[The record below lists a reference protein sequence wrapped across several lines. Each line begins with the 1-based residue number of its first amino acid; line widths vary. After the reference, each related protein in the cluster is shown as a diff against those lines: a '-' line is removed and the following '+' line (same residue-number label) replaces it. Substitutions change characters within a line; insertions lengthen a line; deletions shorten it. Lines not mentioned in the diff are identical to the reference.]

1 MLSYKLELLQPTEFI
16 LPDGSLIK
24 RTYFSSELTTYFR
37 STEQFFKFKQC
48 LTQKSKDDLTETSCG
63 AQKEGMKPAHAFNLP
78 YLQQL
83 MEEINIFLLKFI
95 TVSFLKINIYE
106 KKKNTNCYVSVQ
118 LIKQFFSL
126 ERIWRIFMHF
136 QCNETS
142 ILESLSQRF

>member
-1 MLSYKLELLQPTEFI
+1 
-16 LPDGSLIK
+16 
-24 RTYFSSELTTYFR
+24 
-37 STEQFFKFKQC
+37 
-48 LTQKSKDDLTETSCG
+48 
-63 AQKEGMKPAHAFNLP
+63 MKPAHAFNLP

-118 LIKQFFSL
+118 LSKKFFSL